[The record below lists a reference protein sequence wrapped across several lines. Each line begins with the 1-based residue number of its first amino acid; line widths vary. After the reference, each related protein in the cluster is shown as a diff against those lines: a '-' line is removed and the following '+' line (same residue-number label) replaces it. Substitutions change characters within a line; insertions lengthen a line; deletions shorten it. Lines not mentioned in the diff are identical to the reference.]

1 MVLLQV
7 VWWFKNSKDINR
19 NEFGGKNFICFAGV
33 IEINFKFVGVN
44 GLEGDTHASG
54 DAPDPPNGQIRDR
67 LYDMDDMLKIN
78 KYFVSLTYNLLY

>member
-1 MVLLQV
+1 
-7 VWWFKNSKDINR
+7 
-19 NEFGGKNFICFAGV
+19 
-33 IEINFKFVGVN
+33 VGVN